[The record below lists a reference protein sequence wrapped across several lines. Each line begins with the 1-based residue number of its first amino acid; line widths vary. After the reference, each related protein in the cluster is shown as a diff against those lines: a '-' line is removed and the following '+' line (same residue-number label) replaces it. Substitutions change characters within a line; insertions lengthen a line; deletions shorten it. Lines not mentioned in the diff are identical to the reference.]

1 MLTWR
6 TLVTA
11 LRGTAGLFSG
21 LAVLAVVA
29 YAALLLLGYRPV
41 AVYSGSMAPV
51 AGTGSLAIER
61 PVAGAGVRVGDV
73 ITFGNPYRPGS
84 LVTHRVVQILHA
96 RDGRVGYRTKGDA
109 NDHRD
114 PWTIELP
121 RQVGELQFVVP
132 YAGYALVYART
143 REVRTALLGL
153 LALMILG
160 GLLKLIWLPPASPVR
175 LERAQQ

>member
-21 LAVLAVVA
+21 LAVLAVAA

-61 PVAGAGVRVGDV
+61 AVAGSSVRVGDI

-84 LVTHRVVQILHA
+84 LVTHRVAEILHA

-109 NDHRD
+109 NDHGD
-114 PWTIELP
+114 PWTIVLP
-121 RQVGELQFVVP
+121 QQVGQVQFVVP

-143 REVRTALLGL
+143 REVRTALLAAV
-153 LALMILG
+153 ALMILG
-160 GLLKLIWLPPASPVR
+160 GLLKLIWLPSASPVR
-175 LERAQQ
+175 LERSRR

>member
-1 MLTWR
+1 MLPDCQ
-6 TLVTA
+6 VK
-11 LRGTAGLFSG
+11 S
-21 LAVLAVVA
+21 
-29 YAALLLLGYRPV
+29 
-41 AVYSGSMAPV
+41 
-51 AGTGSLAIER
+51 
-61 PVAGAGVRVGDV
+61 DV
-73 ITFGNPYRPGS
+73 ITFGNPYRAGS
-84 LVTHRVVQILHA
+84 LVTHRVVEILHA

-153 LALMILG
+153 VALMILG